1 MPRQAR
7 IKSRSGIYH
16 IMLRGINRQTIF
28 EDDEDKKRFVDTL
41 LKYKHHYKL
50 FAYCIMDNHVHVLLK
65 ETSEPLSDLIKRIS
79 SSYVYWYNMKYNRC
93 GHLFQSR
100 FKSENVETKS
110 YFLTV
115 LRYIHQNPLKAGL
128 VKDVFHSRWT
138 SIHEYCKNESPLD
151 TELPLNLFSNNQT
164 RAVTLFKEYMS
175 QSNYDLCLEDPP
187 TQRKTDDEVRIY
199 LRILGVSNNSM
210 LQGMNKEQR
219 NGVLVKLK
227 TLKGVS
233 ERQISRVTG
242 VSRKVIQK
250 VR

>member
-16 IMLRGINRQTIF
+16 IMLRGINRQIIF

-41 LKYKHHYKL
+41 LKYKHNYYL

-65 ETSEPLSDLIKRIS
+65 ETSKPLSDLIKRIS

-93 GHLFQSR
+93 GHLFQAR
-100 FKSENVETKS
+100 FKSENVETKA

-128 VKDVFHSRWT
+128 VKDVFQSRWT
-138 SIHEYCKNESPLD
+138 SIHEYCKNERPLD
-151 TELPLNLFSNNQT
+151 IELPLNLFSNNKT

-175 QSNYDLCLEDPP
+175 ESTYDLCLEDPP
-187 TQRKTDDEVRIY
+187 SQRITDDEVRIY
-199 LRILGVSNNSM
+199 LRKLGVSNKSM

-219 NGVLVKLK
+219 NEVLVNLK